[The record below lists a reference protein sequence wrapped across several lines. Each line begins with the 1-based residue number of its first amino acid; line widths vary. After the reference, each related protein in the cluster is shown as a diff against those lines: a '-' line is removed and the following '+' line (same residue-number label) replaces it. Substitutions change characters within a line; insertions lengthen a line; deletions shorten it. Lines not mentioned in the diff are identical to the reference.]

1 MTNLLIV
8 SMNFI
13 GRDRTTNF
21 IVIIADTK
29 KYLQRKQEVI
39 DDDIKKVYW
48 LMTSITLVRM
58 LADSFGS
65 LIYEQYKS
73 QLFVVNQ
80 SINFG

>member
-1 MTNLLIV
+1 LEYSNHKLYRHNNSHKKIYLL
-8 SMNFI
+8 
-13 GRDRTTNF
+13 
-21 IVIIADTK
+21 
-29 KYLQRKQEVI
+29 RKQEVI